1 MKIFQSNQYD
11 KLKSCLLS
19 YPTNFKVTNK
29 NSPYYNSI
37 DNELMF
43 SQYNNFINTLSNYG
57 IKINFIDINKNLRHQ
72 VFTQDIGFVINDI
85 MFVCKMKL
93 KEREDEINYLRKFI
107 KDNNLKYYCMENNI
121 EGGDVIHYEGVLF
134 IGISARTTIDACREL
149 EKALENMNIDMKVIP
164 IYFDNSKIHLDC
176 VFNTLDKGSAIICSY
191 VFDRKIIEE
200 YIPNLIEI
208 SKDDADN
215 LGTNYVYL
223 GEKKILSSNKNVL
236 DILEKRGY
244 DVTYINYS
252 EIMKGEGSL
261 GCSILYLL
269 RK

>member
-1 MKIFQSNQYD
+1 M
-11 KLKSCLLS
+11 
-19 YPTNFKVTNK
+19 
-29 NSPYYNSI
+29 
-37 DNELMF
+37 
-43 SQYNNFINTLSNYG
+43 
-57 IKINFIDINKNLRHQ
+57 
-72 VFTQDIGFVINDI
+72 
-85 MFVCKMKL
+85 
-93 KEREDEINYLRKFI
+93 
-107 KDNNLKYYCMENNI
+107 
-121 EGGDVIHYEGVLF
+121 
-134 IGISARTTIDACREL
+134 
-149 EKALENMNIDMKVIP
+149 
-164 IYFDNSKIHLDC
+164 
-176 VFNTLDKGSAIICSY
+176 FNTLDKGSAIICSY
-191 VFDRKIIEE
+191 VFDRKIIEK

-269 RK
+269 RE

>member
-1 MKIFQSNQYD
+1 
-11 KLKSCLLS
+11 
-19 YPTNFKVTNK
+19 
-29 NSPYYNSI
+29 
-37 DNELMF
+37 
-43 SQYNNFINTLSNYG
+43 
-57 IKINFIDINKNLRHQ
+57 
-72 VFTQDIGFVINDI
+72 
-85 MFVCKMKL
+85 MKL
-93 KEREDEINYLRKFI
+93 KEREDEISYLKKFI

-134 IGISARTTIDACREL
+134 IGISTRTTIDACREL

-176 VFNTLDKGSAIICSY
+176 VFNALDNGSAIISSY
-191 VFDRKIIEE
+191 VFDRKIIEQ

-269 RK
+269 RE

>member
-1 MKIFQSNQYD
+1 MK
-11 KLKSCLLS
+11 
-19 YPTNFKVTNK
+19 
-29 NSPYYNSI
+29 
-37 DNELMF
+37 
-43 SQYNNFINTLSNYG
+43 
-57 IKINFIDINKNLRHQ
+57 
-72 VFTQDIGFVINDI
+72 
-85 MFVCKMKL
+85 
-93 KEREDEINYLRKFI
+93 
-107 KDNNLKYYCMENNI
+107 
-121 EGGDVIHYEGVLF
+121 
-134 IGISARTTIDACREL
+134 
-149 EKALENMNIDMKVIP
+149 IDMKVIP

-191 VFDRKIIEE
+191 VFDRKIIEK

-269 RK
+269 RE